1 MNLRKHENI
10 FSSILLL
17 SLMAIMIPKELQ
29 GIELSR
35 YLWKNRIILT
45 FSDDQDHPDLIRLK
59 AEMKENECE
68 ILNRDLLHFHFSNDG
83 KTGNH
88 TTTNDQSFRILLIGK
103 DGGIKYES
111 NGSVPLI
118 HLFELIDSMP
128 MRQDEMQHDR
138 CLSQAVSPG
147 ILND

>member
-1 MNLRKHENI
+1 MNLIKHENI
-10 FSSILLL
+10 FSGILLL
-17 SLMAIMIPKELQ
+17 SFMTIMISKEIQ
-29 GIELSR
+29 GIELNQ

-45 FSDDQDHPDLIRLK
+45 FADDQDHPDLIRLK

-88 TTTNDQSFRILLIGK
+88 ITTNDQSFRILLIGK

-111 NGSVPLI
+111 KRSVSLI
-118 HLFELIDSMP
+118 QLFELIDSMP
-128 MRQDEMQHDR
+128 MRQNELQDDR
-138 CLSQAVSPG
+138 C
-147 ILND
+147 

>member
-10 FSSILLL
+10 FSGILLL

-45 FSDDQDHPDLIRLK
+45 FADDQDHPDLIRLK
-59 AEMKENECE
+59 AEMKENNCG
-68 ILNRDLLHFHFSNDG
+68 ILNRDLLHFHLSNDG
-83 KTGNH
+83 KTGNL
-88 TTTNDQSFRILLIGK
+88 TTKNDQSFRILLIGK

-111 NGSVPLI
+111 KRSISLI
-118 HLFELIDSMP
+118 QLFVLIDSIP
-128 MRQDEMQHDR
+128 MRKNEMQHDR
-138 CLSQAVSPG
+138 C
-147 ILND
+147 

>member
-1 MNLRKHENI
+1 MNLIKHENI
-10 FSSILLL
+10 FSGILLL
-17 SLMAIMIPKELQ
+17 SFMAIMIQKELQ
-29 GIELSR
+29 GIELNQ

-45 FSDDQDHPDLIRLK
+45 FAEDEHPDLIKLK
-59 AEMKENECE
+59 VEMKENSCE

-83 KTGNH
+83 KIGNH

-111 NGSVPLI
+111 KRSASLI
-118 HLFELIDSMP
+118 QLFELIDSMP

-138 CLSQAVSPG
+138 C
-147 ILND
+147 

>member
-10 FSSILLL
+10 FSGILLL

-29 GIELSR
+29 GIKLNQ

-45 FSDDQDHPDLIRLK
+45 FADDQDHPDLIKLK

-68 ILNRDLLHFHFSNDG
+68 ILNRDLLHFHYSNYG
-83 KTGNH
+83 KTGIL

-111 NGSVPLI
+111 NTSVSLI
-118 HLFELIDSMP
+118 QLFELIDSMP
-128 MRQDEMQHDR
+128 MRQDEMQQDR
-138 CLSQAVSPG
+138 C
-147 ILND
+147 

>member
-1 MNLRKHENI
+1 MNLSKNEII
-10 FSSILLL
+10 FSGILIL
-17 SLMAIMIPKELQ
+17 SFMAIMIPKELQ
-29 GIELSR
+29 GIELNQ

-45 FSDDQDHPDLIRLK
+45 FANDEDHADLIKLK
-59 AEMKENECE
+59 VEMKENNCE
-68 ILNRDLLHFHFSNDG
+68 ILKRDLLHFHFSNDG

-111 NGSVPLI
+111 SRSVSILR
-118 HLFELIDSMP
+118 LFELIDSMP

-138 CLSQAVSPG
+138 C
-147 ILND
+147 

>member
-1 MNLRKHENI
+1 MNLIEHENI
-10 FSSILLL
+10 FSGILLL
-17 SLMAIMIPKELQ
+17 SFMAIMIPIEIQ
-29 GIELSR
+29 GIELNQ

-45 FSDDQDHPDLIRLK
+45 FADDEYHPGLIKLK

-68 ILNRDLLHFHFSNDG
+68 ILNRDLLHFHFSNEG

-111 NGSVPLI
+111 NQYVSLI
-118 HLFELIDSMP
+118 QLFELIDSMP

-138 CLSQAVSPG
+138 C
-147 ILND
+147 

>member
-10 FSSILLL
+10 FSGILLL
-17 SLMAIMIPKELQ
+17 SLMAIMIPIELQ

-45 FSDDQDHPDLIRLK
+45 FADDQDHPDLIKLK
-59 AEMKENECE
+59 AEMKENNCE
-68 ILNRDLLHFHFSNDG
+68 ILNRDLLHLHLSNDG

-88 TTTNDQSFRILLIGK
+88 ITTNDQSFRILLIGK

-111 NGSVPLI
+111 NQYVSLI
-118 HLFELIDSMP
+118 QLFKLIDSMP
-128 MRQDEMQHDR
+128 MRQDEMVHDR
-138 CLSQAVSPG
+138 C
-147 ILND
+147 

>member
-1 MNLRKHENI
+1 MNLIKHENI
-10 FSSILLL
+10 FSGILLL
-17 SLMAIMIPKELQ
+17 SFMAIMIPKELQ
-29 GIELSR
+29 GIELNQ

-45 FSDDQDHPDLIRLK
+45 FADDQDHPDLIKLK

-88 TTTNDQSFRILLIGK
+88 ITTNDQSFRILLIGK

-111 NGSVPLI
+111 NRSVSLI
-118 HLFELIDSMP
+118 HLFKLIDSMP
-128 MRQDEMQHDR
+128 MRQDEMPHDG
-138 CLSQAVSPG
+138 C
-147 ILND
+147 

>member
-45 FSDDQDHPDLIRLK
+45 FADDEDHPDLIKLK

-68 ILNRDLLHFHFSNDG
+68 ILNRDLLHFHLSNDG

-88 TTTNDQSFRILLIGK
+88 IAPNDQSFRILLIGK

-111 NGSVPLI
+111 NQYVSLI
-118 HLFELIDSMP
+118 QLFKLIDSMP
-128 MRQDEMQHDR
+128 MRQDEMVHDR
-138 CLSQAVSPG
+138 C
-147 ILND
+147 

>member
-10 FSSILLL
+10 FSGILLL

-45 FSDDQDHPDLIRLK
+45 FADDEDHPDLIKLK
-59 AEMKENECE
+59 AEMKENNCE
-68 ILNRDLLHFHFSNDG
+68 ILNRDLLHLHLSNDG

-88 TTTNDQSFRILLIGK
+88 ITTNDQSFRILLIGK

-111 NGSVPLI
+111 NQYVSLI
-118 HLFELIDSMP
+118 QLFKLIDSMP

-138 CLSQAVSPG
+138 C
-147 ILND
+147 

>member
-1 MNLRKHENI
+1 MNLSKSEII
-10 FSSILLL
+10 FSGILLL

-45 FSDDQDHPDLIRLK
+45 FADDQDHPDLIRLK
-59 AEMKENECE
+59 VEMKENECE
-68 ILNRDLLHFHFSNDG
+68 VLNRDLLLFHFSNDG

-88 TTTNDQSFRILLIGK
+88 ITTYDQSVRILLIGK

-111 NGSVPLI
+111 NQYVSLI
-118 HLFELIDSMP
+118 QLFELIDSMP
-128 MRQDEMQHDR
+128 MRQDEMQQDR
-138 CLSQAVSPG
+138 C
-147 ILND
+147 

>member
-1 MNLRKHENI
+1 MNLSKNEII
-10 FSSILLL
+10 FSGILLL
-17 SLMAIMIPKELQ
+17 SFIAIMIPIEIQ
-29 GIELSR
+29 GIELNH

-45 FSDDQDHPDLIRLK
+45 IADDHDHPDLIKLK

-68 ILNRDLLHFHFSNDG
+68 ILNRDLMHFHFSNDG

-88 TTTNDQSFRILLIGK
+88 ITTNDQSFRILLIGK

-111 NGSVPLI
+111 NQYVSLI
-118 HLFELIDSMP
+118 QLFELIDSMP

-138 CLSQAVSPG
+138 C
-147 ILND
+147 

>member
-1 MNLRKHENI
+1 MNLIKHGNI

-45 FSDDQDHPDLIRLK
+45 FADDEDHPDLIKLK
-59 AEMKENECE
+59 AEMKENNCE
-68 ILNRDLLHFHFSNDG
+68 ILNRDLLHLHLSNDG

-88 TTTNDQSFRILLIGK
+88 ITSNDQSFRILLIGK

-111 NGSVPLI
+111 NQYVSLI
-118 HLFELIDSMP
+118 QLFKLIDSMP

-138 CLSQAVSPG
+138 C
-147 ILND
+147 